1 MQPISLML
9 CTEAMFKCIIS
20 LKEKKL
26 VNEDFVLL

>member
-9 CTEAMFKCIIS
+9 CTKTMFKCIIL